1 MKTPSICIMTSVH
14 RHDDVRI
21 YHKEAKSLRQMGCRV
36 TILCPDY
43 EGTDELGIQFR
54 KVSVPKGRF
63 ARMLTASRRFARE
76 ATRIPADFYHFHD
89 PELLGAGLRLSRKGR
104 VIYDIHEDVPRQ
116 ILTKPYL
123 KPWAAKLASRW
134 MERRERKAVRR
145 LFGVVAA
152 EPVIYERMKGFC
164 RHLALVCNYPILSE
178 FTEPQLDFSRRED
191 KVCYLGGIT
200 EIRGAFEMLEA
211 VREGCPAELLLAG
224 EYETEELRRRMEAH
238 PGFARASYLGFL
250 TRPQVREMLS
260 QVKAGLVTLHPTPK
274 YQTALPVKM
283 FEYMIAEVPVI
294 ASNFPYWSDIV
305 NDAGCGIC
313 VDPMKPEEIR
323 GAVDYICRHPDIA
336 REMGRNGREKVLEK
350 YNWDREKEK
359 LFALY
364 REGGAV
370 FPAERK
376 EEP

>member
-1 MKTPSICIMTSVH
+1 
-14 RHDDVRI
+14 
-21 YHKEAKSLRQMGCRV
+21 
-36 TILCPDY
+36 
-43 EGTDELGIQFR
+43 
-54 KVSVPKGRF
+54 
-63 ARMLTASRRFARE
+63 
-76 ATRIPADFYHFHD
+76 
-89 PELLGAGLRLSRKGR
+89 
-104 VIYDIHEDVPRQ
+104 
-116 ILTKPYL
+116 
-123 KPWAAKLASRW
+123 
-134 MERRERKAVRR
+134 
-145 LFGVVAA
+145 
-152 EPVIYERMKGFC
+152 
-164 RHLALVCNYPILSE
+164 
-178 FTEPQLDFSRRED
+178 
-191 KVCYLGGIT
+191 
-200 EIRGAFEMLEA
+200 
-211 VREGCPAELLLAG
+211 
-224 EYETEELRRRMEAH
+224 
-238 PGFARASYLGFL
+238 
-250 TRPQVREMLS
+250 MLS